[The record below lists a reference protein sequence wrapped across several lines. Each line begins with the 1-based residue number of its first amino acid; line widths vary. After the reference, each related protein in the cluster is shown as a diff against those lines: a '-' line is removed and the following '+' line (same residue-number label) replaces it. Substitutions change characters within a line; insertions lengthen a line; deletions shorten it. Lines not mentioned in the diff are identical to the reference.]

1 MISIPLPPAATFV
14 PAYSALT
21 WKEDRRTKRR
31 LLPRRRRTWDR
42 SPRFHRSPTPAAAPG
57 SRGLRCQGRKNPR
70 RTAWFYPSWSCRC
83 YRRRPRCHRVRRR
96 LALQFESDLW
106 VVSSNTFAL
115 SLLSCFFE
123 FISKNEIEIES
134 VFFFY
139 IIKNLYMKIYIIL
152 FIILQYKQSNFFL
165 IKCLLI
171 SF

>member
-1 MISIPLPPAATFV
+1 MISIPLPPATTFV

-70 RTAWFYPSWSCRC
+70 RTAWFYPSWSCHC
-83 YRRRPRCHRVRRR
+83 YRRRPRRHRVRRR

-106 VVSSNTFAL
+106 IVSSNTFAL

-123 FISKNEIEIES
+123 FISKNEIEIEC
-134 VFFFY
+134 FFY

-152 FIILQYKQSNFFL
+152 FIILL
-165 IKCLLI
+165 
-171 SF
+171 